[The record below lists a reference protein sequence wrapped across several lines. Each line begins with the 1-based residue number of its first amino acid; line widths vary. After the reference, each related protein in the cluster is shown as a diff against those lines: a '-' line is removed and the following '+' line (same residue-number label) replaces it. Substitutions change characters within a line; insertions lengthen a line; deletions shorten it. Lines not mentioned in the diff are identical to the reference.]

1 MVGVDVGE
9 GPVPLA
15 GRLQCVE
22 AREGVFELCVD
33 GRVLTLTSAQN
44 SRSSV
49 CDC

>member
-15 GRLQCVE
+15 GRVQCVE
-22 AREGVFELCVD
+22 AREGVLELST
-33 GRVLTLTSAQN
+33 GVLTLTLAQN